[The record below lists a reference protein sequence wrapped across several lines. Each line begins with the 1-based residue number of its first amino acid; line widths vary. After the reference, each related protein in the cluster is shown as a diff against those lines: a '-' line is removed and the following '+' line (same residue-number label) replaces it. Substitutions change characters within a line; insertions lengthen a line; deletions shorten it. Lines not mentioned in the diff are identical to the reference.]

1 MKINVWSWWHNF
13 TFTSIVK
20 ILSVSTTT
28 ESPHPDHQSS
38 LVVMT
43 AVLSGLSVGNVF
55 SRGQWKQRWKLK
67 HSSWYSP
74 RCSIASQRSQD
85 KEKKF
90 IIWPKTPSLH
100 AVIIGSFSRPI
111 SCYLPSRQTECPLVL
126 WNYGSG
132 VGVASP
138 TSELASPPVCAALSP
153 TLPPTLQ
160 CLLDATSRRSPS
172 KFQGFRRF

>member
-20 ILSVSTTT
+20 ILSVPTTT

-43 AVLSGLSVGNVF
+43 AVLSGLSVSNVF
-55 SRGQWKQRWKLK
+55 STGQCESNGENLSTAPDTRPGAQSL
-67 HSSWYSP
+67 P
-74 RCSIASQRSQD
+74 NRSQN

-111 SCYLPSRQTECPLVL
+111 SCYLPSRQTEWPLVL

-132 VGVASP
+132 VGVCLTNFWTRFSP
-138 TSELASPPVCAALSP
+138 SLCRSVPH
-153 TLPPTLQ
+153 PPTY
-160 CLLDATSRRSPS
+160 PS
-172 KFQGFRRF
+172 VSTWCHFPQKPK